1 MKPQNILVFDNGVV
15 KIADLGLAKRRGE
28 INREYV
34 CRGTPMYMSPESL
47 TDNVYE
53 SPVDIWAL
61 GCTIVEM
68 ITGEH
73 AWYVGSCENTWT
85 LMNRIGIGEELPK
98 IPQELSQ
105 QGKDFLGKCLVKDP
119 NKRWTAHML
128 LNHPFIKNPLPQ
140 PLPSMDH
147 IPSPSLI
154 CFCISLGLN
163 SVGIGVVYTDS
174 FYINVLNFLHFVWNH
189 LLFFLNIN
197 HVLIS

>member
-1 MKPQNILVFDNGVV
+1 
-15 KIADLGLAKRRGE
+15 
-28 INREYV
+28 
-34 CRGTPMYMSPESL
+34 
-47 TDNVYE
+47 
-53 SPVDIWAL
+53 
-61 GCTIVEM
+61 
-68 ITGEH
+68 
-73 AWYVGSCENTWT
+73 
-85 LMNRIGIGEELPK
+85 MNRIGIGEELPK

-174 FYINVLNFLHFVWNH
+174 FYINVLNFLHFISILFGIIYYFWNY
-189 LLFFLNIN
+189 F
-197 HVLIS
+197 S